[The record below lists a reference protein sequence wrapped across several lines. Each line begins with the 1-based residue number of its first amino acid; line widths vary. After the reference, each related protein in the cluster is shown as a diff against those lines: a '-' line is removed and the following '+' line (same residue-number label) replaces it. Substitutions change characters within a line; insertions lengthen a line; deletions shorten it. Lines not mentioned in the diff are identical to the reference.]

1 MKEVGNP
8 SRLRGKDV
16 TYISDKQFDASSRMY
31 FCFSGSWLATD
42 KKKMRGIQF
51 QILSHMQEQKNV
63 KYVGDANFFLNDFNE
78 FFA

>member
-16 TYISDKQFDASSRMY
+16 TYISDKQFDASSGMY
-31 FCFSGSWLATD
+31 ICFSGSWLATD

-51 QILSHMQEQKNV
+51 QILSHMLYATIGVEEKCEIC
-63 KYVGDANFFLNDFNE
+63 G
-78 FFA
+78 

>member
-16 TYISDKQFDASSRMY
+16 TYISDKQFDASSGMY
-31 FCFSGSWLATD
+31 ICFLGRWLATD

-51 QILSHMQEQKNV
+51 QILSHM
-63 KYVGDANFFLNDFNE
+63 
-78 FFA
+78 

>member
-42 KKKMRGIQF
+42 KKKNERNTISNSF
-51 QILSHMQEQKNV
+51 A
-63 KYVGDANFFLNDFNE
+63 YVGVE
-78 FFA
+78 KCEICG

>member
-16 TYISDKQFDASSRMY
+16 TYISDKQFDASSGMY
-31 FCFSGSWLATD
+31 ICFSGSWLATD

-51 QILSHMQEQKNV
+51 QILLHMS
-63 KYVGDANFFLNDFNE
+63 YTTVGVEKFE
-78 FFA
+78 ICG